1 MHTLRCQLPRPEK
14 LSHLVSGLGLKGL
27 RKSVCNNFSQLA
39 LDLFGREGQ
48 SSHSSPWHTA
58 SHTDVCQG
66 ALWASSTT
74 AWGNGV
80 VASILR
86 SRTMLRCPRK
96 NLIPF
101 DKWHSHCSA
110 EDFDKTL
117 TAECSIHP
125 SASAGRMQCS
135 QEASKVIETPTQ
147 PPLALIMP
155 NLRLP
160 ASLRFARESQMNL
173 KLKIQS
179 EISLRLKHVDFTP

>member
-27 RKSVCNNFSQLA
+27 RKSVCNNFSQPA

-66 ALWASSTT
+66 AFWASSTT

-96 NLIPF
+96 NSIPF

-147 PPLALIMP
+147 PSLALI
-155 NLRLP
+155 N
-160 ASLRFARESQMNL
+160 AESEIARESE
-173 KLKIQS
+173 IRPRVSDES
-179 EISLRLKHVDFTP
+179 ETQNPI

>member
-27 RKSVCNNFSQLA
+27 RKSVRNIFSQLA
-39 LDLFGREGQ
+39 LDLFRREGQ

-66 ALWASSTT
+66 AFWASSTT

-96 NLIPF
+96 KSIPF
-101 DKWHSHCSA
+101 DKSFNGTPTAVLKTSIRLSQPNAQSILQPLLAACSA
-110 EDFDKTL
+110 RKKPQR
-117 TAECSIHP
+117 SSRHP
-125 SASAGRMQCS
+125 LNHPWR
-135 QEASKVIETPTQ
+135 
-147 PPLALIMP
+147 
-155 NLRLP
+155 
-160 ASLRFARESQMNL
+160 
-173 KLKIQS
+173 
-179 EISLRLKHVDFTP
+179 

>member
-1 MHTLRCQLPRPEK
+1 M
-14 LSHLVSGLGLKGL
+14 
-27 RKSVCNNFSQLA
+27 
-39 LDLFGREGQ
+39 
-48 SSHSSPWHTA
+48 
-58 SHTDVCQG
+58 
-66 ALWASSTT
+66 
-74 AWGNGV
+74 
-80 VASILR
+80 SIP
-86 SRTMLRCPRK
+86 SE
-96 NLIPF
+96 
-101 DKWHSHCSA
+101 KWHSKCSA

-117 TAECSIHP
+117 AAECSIQP

-179 EISLRLKHVDFTP
+179 EISLRLKNINFTP

>member
-27 RKSVCNNFSQLA
+27 RKSVCNNFSQLV

-96 NLIPF
+96 IRYRLTNGTPTAVLKTSIRP
-101 DKWHSHCSA
+101 SQPNAQSILQPLLAACSA
-110 EDFDKTL
+110 RKKPQR
-117 TAECSIHP
+117 SSRHP
-125 SASAGRMQCS
+125 LNR
-135 QEASKVIETPTQ
+135 PW
-147 PPLALIMP
+147 
-155 NLRLP
+155 R
-160 ASLRFARESQMNL
+160 
-173 KLKIQS
+173 
-179 EISLRLKHVDFTP
+179 